1 MSNEELALT
10 KGGSAFIQRGK
21 NFEGYDKLF
30 VTAPPAQKTT
40 RELVS
45 VYMVMQ
51 HGVGPKKLTVTCRLK
66 AALQRIL
73 LLQKRF
79 SATPTH

>member
-1 MSNEELALT
+1 VNSEQLAVRSET
-10 KGGSAFIQRGK
+10 AFIQRGK
-21 NFEGYDKLF
+21 NFEVYDKFF
-30 VTAPPAQKTT
+30 VTAPPAQKTV

-66 AALQRIL
+66 AALQRFL
-73 LLQKRF
+73 YSQKRF
-79 SATPTH
+79 STTPTH